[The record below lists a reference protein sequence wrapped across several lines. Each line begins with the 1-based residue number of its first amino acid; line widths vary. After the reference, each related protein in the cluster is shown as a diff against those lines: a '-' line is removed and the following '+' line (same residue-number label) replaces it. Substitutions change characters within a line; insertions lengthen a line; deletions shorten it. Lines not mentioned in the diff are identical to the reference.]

1 MSDSELVLQTA
12 LNGLLLGG
20 IYALVAAGLSLIFGV
35 MRVIN
40 FAHGEFLMLGG
51 MTTYWL
57 FALFGVNPLLSVVVV
72 LPLFLVL
79 GGVVQR
85 TLIQRVVDAPPM
97 MSLLL
102 TFGVSFFI
110 IGLSQALWGN
120 TFRSV
125 PYLGGSFAVGILQLP
140 KVRIIAFF
148 GAALLIGAIFMFLR
162 KTRHGKAIRATAQH
176 PTVAMACGIDIAK
189 VRRNTFAIG
198 VSMAAFAG
206 SLLVLITAMHPQA
219 GQAYILRAFATVV
232 LGGLGSYVG
241 ALLGG
246 LILGFTEVFGAFYFS
261 SALGQAS
268 AYLLLLVILLIR
280 PGGLVGFRAGT

>member
-1 MSDSELVLQTA
+1 VSDSELVLQTA

-57 FALFGVNPLLSVVVV
+57 FVLFGLNPLLSVVVV
-72 LPLFLVL
+72 LPLFLVV

-97 MSLLL
+97 MALLL
-102 TFGVSFFI
+102 TFGLSFFI

-120 TFRSV
+120 EFRSV
-125 PYLGGSFAVGILQLP
+125 PYLGGSFTVGPLQLP
-140 KVRIIAFF
+140 KVRVIAFL
-148 GAALLIGAIFMFLR
+148 GAALLITAVFFFLR
-162 KTRHGKAIRATAQH
+162 KSRNGKAIRATAQH
-176 PTVAMACGIDIAK
+176 PMVAMACGIDIAK
-189 VRRNTFAIG
+189 VRRDTFAIG
-198 VSMAAFAG
+198 VSTAAFAG
-206 SLLVLITAMHPQA
+206 SLLVMITAMHPQA

-246 LILGFTEVFGAFYFS
+246 VILGLVEVFGGFYVS
-261 SALGQAS
+261 SAVGQAS
-268 AYLLLLVILLIR
+268 AYLILLVILLIR

>member
-1 MSDSELVLQTA
+1 MGDFDSILQTS

-57 FALFGVNPLLSVVVV
+57 FTLFGINPLLSVIVV
-72 LPLFLVL
+72 LPLFLLL
-79 GGVVQR
+79 GGFVQL
-85 TLIQRVVDAPPM
+85 TLIERVTNAPPM
-97 MSLLL
+97 MALLL
-102 TFGVSFFI
+102 TFGLSFFI

-120 TFRSV
+120 EFRSV
-125 PYLGGSFAVGILQLP
+125 PYLSGSFTIGALQIP
-140 KVRIIAFF
+140 KVRVIAFL
-148 GAALLIGAIFMFLR
+148 GAALLITAVFFFLR
-162 KTRHGKAIRATAQH
+162 KSRRGKAIRATAQH
-176 PTVAMACGIDIAK
+176 AMVAMACGIDTAR
-189 VRRNTFAIG
+189 VRRDTFAIG
-198 VSMAAFAG
+198 IAMAAFAG
-206 SLLVLITAMHPQA
+206 SLLVMITAMHPQA

-246 LILGFTEVFGAFYFS
+246 VILGLVEVFGGFYVS
-261 SALGQAS
+261 SAVGQAS
-268 AYLLLLVILLIR
+268 AYLILLVILLIR
-280 PGGLVGFRAGT
+280 PGGLMGFRAGT